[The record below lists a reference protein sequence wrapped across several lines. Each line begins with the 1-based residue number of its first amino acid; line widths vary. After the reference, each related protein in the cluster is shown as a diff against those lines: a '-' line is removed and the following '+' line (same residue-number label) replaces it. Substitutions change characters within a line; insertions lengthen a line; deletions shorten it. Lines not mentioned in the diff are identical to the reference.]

1 MSRFL
6 VDRLQSLAPY
16 VPGEQP
22 QDMQYVKLNTNESP
36 FPPSPRV
43 VEALNRQII
52 SRLNLY
58 PDPLSKT
65 LCETI
70 ASEYGLA
77 PENVFTGNGSDEVLA
92 FAFMAYGSERGFAFP
107 QISYGFYPVYARLFS
122 LTPTVIPLR
131 KDFTIPAEK
140 FCTLNMP
147 IAIAN
152 PNAPT
157 SLVMGL
163 ADIEA
168 ILKTNPDSVVLI
180 DEAYIDYGGE
190 TCLPLLDRY
199 PNLLIVR
206 TYSKSRSLAGGRLGY
221 ALASKELI
229 DDLNRIKNS
238 FNPYS
243 INSLTMLA
251 GIEAMRDK
259 EYFDAC
265 VSATVSQREQ
275 TTADLRALGFTV
287 PDSAANFLFA
297 APPGMTGAQYYKGLK
312 QKGVLVRY
320 FGDPLLKDYVRI
332 TIGNVEQMNILLNK
346 TKELIQEVSA

>member
-6 VDRLQSLAPY
+6 IENLQSLAPY

-43 VEALNRQII
+43 VEALNTAII

-58 PDPLSKT
+58 PDPLCKA

-70 ASEYGLA
+70 AAEYGL
-77 PENVFTGNGSDEVLA
+77 ETDQVFVGNGSDEVLA
-92 FAFMAYGSERGFAFP
+92 FAFMAYGDKRGFAFP
-107 QISYGFYPVYARLFS
+107 EISYGFYPVYANLFGLS
-122 LTPTVIPLR
+122 ARKVPLNE
-131 KDFTIPAEK
+131 DFSVPAEK
-140 FCTLNMP
+140 FLNLGIP

-157 SLVMGL
+157 SLAMKRS
-163 ADIEA
+163 DIER
-168 ILKTNPDSVVLI
+168 ILQSNPDSVVLI

-190 TCLPLLDRY
+190 PCLPLLKQY

-221 ALASKELI
+221 ALASKEII
-229 DDLNRIKNS
+229 DDLNRVKHS

-251 GIEAMRDK
+251 GTEAMRDK
-259 EYFDAC
+259 DYFTDC
-265 VSATVSQREQ
+265 VAFTVKQRE
-275 TTADLRALGFTV
+275 TTKIDLRALGFTV
-287 PDSAANFLFA
+287 LDSASNFLFA
-297 APPGMTGAQYYKGLK
+297 APPNMSGEAYYKGLK

-320 FGDPLLKDYVRI
+320 FNDPKLKAFVRI
-332 TIGNVEQMNILLNK
+332 TVGSAEQMRTLLDK
-346 TKELIQEVSA
+346 TKELLEEAGA

>member
-6 VDRLQSLAPY
+6 VSKLQSLAPY

-43 VEALNRQII
+43 VEALNRAII

-58 PDPLSKT
+58 PDPLCKT

-70 ASEYGLA
+70 AAEYGLQA
-77 PENVFTGNGSDEVLA
+77 DNVFVGNGSDEVLA
-92 FAFMAYGSERGFAFP
+92 FAFMAYGDERGFAFP
-107 QISYGFYPVYARLFS
+107 EISYGFYPVYASLYGLRACKVPLNEDFS
-122 LTPTVIPLR
+122 V
-131 KDFTIPAEK
+131 PAEK
-140 FCTLNMP
+140 FVSLGMP
-147 IAIAN
+147 MAIAN

-157 SLVMGL
+157 SLAMKL
-163 ADIEA
+163 SDIER
-168 ILKTNPDSVVLI
+168 ILQSNPDTAVLI

-190 TCLPLLDRY
+190 TCLPLLETY
-199 PNLLIVR
+199 QNLLIVR

-221 ALASKELI
+221 ALASKEMI
-229 DDLNRIKNS
+229 DDLNRIKHS

-259 EYFDAC
+259 AYFTDC
-265 VSATVSQREQ
+265 VSSTIAQREKTKAQ
-275 TTADLRALGFTV
+275 LRALGFTV
-287 PDSAANFLFA
+287 LDSASNFLFA
-297 APPGMTGAQYYKGLK
+297 APPNMSGEACYKGLK
-312 QKGVLVRY
+312 
-320 FGDPLLKDYVRI
+320 
-332 TIGNVEQMNILLNK
+332 
-346 TKELIQEVSA
+346 